1 MNTKVCGITS
11 LKQLQ
16 QLDGLDIDFAGLIFY
31 KDSPRYVGDKIAAD
45 DLKNSDFDLKKVGV
59 FVNAGYDEIMQVVE
73 DYGLDVVQLH
83 GDESP
88 ELCEELS
95 EDVEVIKAFKV
106 KDSKVSIDEMVA
118 DYDEVCDYYLFDT
131 GPLQTSPEGGD
142 LPALHGGTGKQFDW
156 KVLSK
161 AKIEKPFFLSG
172 GIGVDDIAKVK
183 GFKHPD
189 YYAVDINS
197 KVEKEPGIKDMGL
210 VLQFR
215 QGLK

>member
-1 MNTKVCGITS
+1 MNTKVCGITQ

-31 KDSPRYVGDKIAAD
+31 KDSPRYVGDKIAKE

-59 FVNAGYDEIMQVVE
+59 FVNADYDEIMQVVE

-95 EDVEVIKAFKV
+95 EEVEVIKAFKV
-106 KDSKVSIDEMVA
+106 GKTKMSIDEMVA
-118 DYDEVCDYYLFDT
+118 DYDEVCDFYLFDT
-131 GPLQTSPEGGD
+131 ASDEVIGGS
-142 LPALHGGTGKQFDW
+142 GEKFDW
-156 KVLSK
+156 KLLSDS
-161 AKIEKPFFLSG
+161 KIEKPFFLSG
-172 GIGVDDIAKVK
+172 GIGVDDVKKVK
-183 GFKHPD
+183 AFKHPD
-189 YYAVDINS
+189 YYAVDVNS
-197 KVEKEPGIKDMGL
+197 KLEKEPGIKDMAL